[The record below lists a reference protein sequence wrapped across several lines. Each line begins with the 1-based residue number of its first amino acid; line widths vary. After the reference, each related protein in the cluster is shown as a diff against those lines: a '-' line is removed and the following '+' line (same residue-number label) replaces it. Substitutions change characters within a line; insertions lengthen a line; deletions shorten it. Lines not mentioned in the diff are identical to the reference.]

1 MPVNKRQK
9 RVKKK
14 AQTNRP
20 LQAPEET
27 ESPNVTEPKPT
38 KNEAVGKKKGF
49 FRKPKFGR
57 RVNFI
62 LGTIIGICGAFIF
75 AVNSNDGIF
84 DPAALEALSARL
96 GSSDL
101 FEDIKGFLSYHMF
114 DESTTMDS
122 KTRSQ
127 LSTEIDVG
135 LDMRDEGYSYHH
147 PVVMTPGVIS
157 SGLESWSFRNCSVPY
172 FRKRL
177 WGSWSMLKAMLLD
190 KQCWLEHLMLDP
202 KTGLDPPG
210 IRLRAAQGFEAADF
224 FITGYW
230 IWSKIIE
237 NLAAIGYEP
246 NNMLSASYD
255 WRLSY
260 SNLEERDRY
269 FSKLKLF
276 IEYSKLVHG
285 RKVVL
290 ISHSMGSQV
299 SYYFL
304 KWVEAEG
311 YGNGGPG
318 WVNEYIESFIN
329 ISGSLIGAPKTLAAL
344 LSGEM
349 KDTAQLNQFSVYGLE
364 KFFSRA
370 ERAMMVRTM
379 GGVSSMLPK
388 GGNLI
393 WGNTSWAADDDDTGD
408 LSNGV
413 MIHYRNDASD
423 PHSRFDSEQALEFLN
438 NVTSNDFRNMLRT
451 NYSNGLAWTK
461 DEVERNNKI
470 PAKWINPLETSLPYA
485 PDMKIYCFHGVGKPT
500 ERGYFYSKNDEGHPV
515 IDSSVNDG
523 TKIENGIVMDDG
535 DGTLPLIALGFV
547 CNKAWKTE
555 RFNPANISVVNYE
568 LRHDPAAFDLRGGPR
583 SAEHV
588 DILGH
593 SELNEM
599 VLKIVSGHGDEVKD
613 HRESNILE
621 IVNRINLDSPEK

>member
-1 MPVNKRQK
+1 MAVVKRLK
-9 RVKKK
+9 RDNMKKKVKKSVI
-14 AQTNRP
+14 P
-20 LQAPEET
+20 SEET
-27 ESPNVTEPKPT
+27 EPPMVTESEAT
-38 KNEAVGKKKGF
+38 NNEAVEKRTGF
-49 FRKPKFGR
+49 FRRPKFGR
-57 RVNFI
+57 RVTFL
-62 LGTIIGICGAFIF
+62 LGAIIGICGALFF
-75 AVNSNDGIF
+75 AVGNDNGIF
-84 DPAALEALSARL
+84 DPTALEALGTKL
-96 GSSDL
+96 GSSDI
-101 FEDIKGFLSYHMF
+101 FEDIKGFLSSHMF
-114 DESTTMDS
+114 DDTVVMDS
-122 KTRSQ
+122 GSRAQ
-127 LSTEIDVG
+127 VNNEAQVG
-135 LDMRDEGYSYHH
+135 LDMHAEGYSYHY
-147 PVVMTPGVIS
+147 PVIMTPGVIS
-157 SGLESWSFRNCSVPY
+157 SGLESWSFNNCSISY

-210 IRLRAAQGFEAADF
+210 IKLRAAQGFEAADF

-299 SYYFL
+299 TYYFF

-311 YGNGGPG
+311 FGNGGPS
-318 WVNEYIESFIN
+318 WVNDHIETFIN

-364 KFFSRA
+364 KFFSRS

-388 GGNLI
+388 GGNII
-393 WGNTSWAADDDDTGD
+393 WGNTSWAADEDDSED

-413 MIHYRNDASD
+413 MIHYRKDAAD
-423 PHSRFDSEQALEFLN
+423 PHSRFDSEQAFQFLN
-438 NVTSNDFRNMLRT
+438 NVTSEDFRNMLRT
-451 NYSNGLAWTK
+451 NYSHGLAWTK
-461 DEVERNNKI
+461 EEVERNNKI

-485 PDMKIYCFHGVGKPT
+485 PDMKIFCFHGVGKPT
-500 ERGYFYSKNDEGHPV
+500 ERGYFYSQNDEGHPV

-523 TKIENGIVMDDG
+523 TKIESGIVMDDG
-535 DGTLPLIALGFV
+535 DGTLPLMALGFV
-547 CNKAWKTE
+547 CNKAWRTE

-593 SELNEM
+593 PELNEM

-613 HRESNILE
+613 HRESNILD
-621 IVNRINLDSPEK
+621 IVNRINLD